1 MRTRLEPSE
10 ESIPIEGLSR
20 IKSVFSIITFLV
32 VAMLLLLH
40 TIFASIVG
48 KPPIPVVTLLGLAL
62 ALTISELLW
71 LHARGSRLTQQASR
85 IQTSITITLTFI
97 LTALVTY
104 VTNRDENP
112 YFVLLAIPIL
122 QCAYTFGLGPTI
134 LTITVSD
141 GMIFLWLWH
150 YFGLHPPARITQY
163 FEGWMLSVVYLQMGL
178 LVWFLVNQLKANQLK
193 LSASMKVLEDTR
205 ERLISEEKLA
215 AVGRLASGIA
225 HEIRNPVSMISSSLL
240 TAKKTELDEGE
251 RKEMYAIAE
260 QESKRLELLTS
271 DFLTFARPSLPVRLP
286 TLLFDLLSY
295 VAAVSKAHAAN
306 RGITIALELSRE
318 ISVDIDSPLV
328 EAALLNLV
336 INAIDATPE
345 GGTIRLGASLEED
358 IARIDIQNSGFPI
371 PDSTRAQMFEPFFT
385 TKASG
390 TGLGLAIARSAAKAH
405 GGDLWLS
412 DNRNGCVT
420 FSMTLARDAKNDG
433 SAGAEDG

>member
-1 MRTRLEPSE
+1 MRTISFAPPST
-10 ESIPIEGLSR
+10 SARASVR
-20 IKSVFSIITFLV
+20 ISFV
-32 VAMLLLLH
+32 
-40 TIFASIVG
+40 
-48 KPPIPVVTLLGLAL
+48 
-62 ALTISELLW
+62 E
-71 LHARGSRLTQQASR
+71 
-85 IQTSITITLTFI
+85 
-97 LTALVTY
+97 
-104 VTNRDENP
+104 RDRWSPRN
-112 YFVLLAIPIL
+112 V
-122 QCAYTFGLGPTI
+122 
-134 LTITVSD
+134 
-141 GMIFLWLWH
+141 
-150 YFGLHPPARITQY
+150 
-163 FEGWMLSVVYLQMGL
+163 
-178 LVWFLVNQLKANQLK
+178 
-193 LSASMKVLEDTR
+193 
-205 ERLISEEKLA
+205 
-215 AVGRLASGIA
+215 GIA

>member
-1 MRTRLEPSE
+1 LAYTRRLE
-10 ESIPIEGLSR
+10 SR
-20 IKSVFSIITFLV
+20 N
-32 VAMLLLLH
+32 
-40 TIFASIVG
+40 
-48 KPPIPVVTLLGLAL
+48 
-62 ALTISELLW
+62 
-71 LHARGSRLTQQASR
+71 
-85 IQTSITITLTFI
+85 TSKGGCF
-97 LTALVTY
+97 
-104 VTNRDENP
+104 
-112 YFVLLAIPIL
+112 
-122 QCAYTFGLGPTI
+122 QSYTFK
-134 LTITVSD
+134 
-141 GMIFLWLWH
+141 W
-150 YFGLHPPARITQY
+150 
-163 FEGWMLSVVYLQMGL
+163 GL